1 MGATQQVSGSKQIA
15 DAMGNINEAM
25 KQIAAGAGQTQAAA
39 KQLTGLAGELK
50 DITGK
55 FKLKQTA

>member
-1 MGATQQVSGSKQIA
+1 MGATQQVAGSKQIA

-39 KQLTGLAGELK
+39 KQLNTLAADHK
-50 DITGK
+50 K
-55 FKLKQTA
+55 MV